1 MAQELQHKESLGNGE
16 PLLQSRQLCCDASR
30 KGLPWRTER
39 ASLTKTSESQ
49 ETHRKNDRRPTSPRQ
64 KENVKKSI
72 DKKVYIT
79 TAKKAQFSHMLPG
92 QRDSCIHHS
101 PIIYP
106 RNSEQSRREVAP
118 LWYHPFQAG
127 Y

>member
-1 MAQELQHKESLGNGE
+1 MAQEQEHKNSLENGE
-16 PLLQSRQLCCDASR
+16 PLLQSRRLSCDASR
-30 KGLPWRTER
+30 KGLPWRSER
-39 ASLTKTSESQ
+39 ASVQKVKSESQ
-49 ETHRKNDRRPTSPRQ
+49 ETYMIDRRPRQ
-64 KENVKKSI
+64 KEKMKKSG

-92 QRDSCIHHS
+92 QRDSCVHHR

-106 RNSEQSRREVAP
+106 KSSEQQSRREVAP